1 MQLLNEIKNA
11 LLHFAFPHVCE
22 GCGRDLPEPDQV
34 LCMKCLSFFPATN
47 FHMYPNNPIEK
58 IFWGRLPITYAT
70 SQFYYTRGSMI
81 QQLMHR
87 FKYNGNKELGL
98 FLGKLMGHALS
109 ESNRFSYLDALIPL
123 PLFAAKERRR
133 GFNQATIL
141 CDGIAENL
149 GIPVLQNVIGR
160 KSFTETQTKKGR
172 IERWQNMEGRF
183 ELINPRMVEARHVL
197 LVDDVITTGATLEA
211 CGRELLKV
219 DGLRLSIA
227 TLCFSSNS

>member
-1 MQLLNEIKNA
+1 MLFLKEIKDA
-11 LLHFAFPHVCE
+11 VMHLAFPQVCE
-22 GCGRDLPEPDQV
+22 GCGLDLPESTQL
-34 LCMKCLSFFPATN
+34 LCLRCLSSLPATN

-58 IFWGRLPITYAT
+58 TFWGRLPVTYAT
-70 SQFYYTRGSMI
+70 AQFYFTRESLI

-87 FKYNGNKELGL
+87 FKYKGNRELGL

-109 ESNRFSYLDALIPL
+109 GSNRFSHLDAVIPL

-141 CDGIAENL
+141 CQGIAEIL
-149 GIPVLQNVIGR
+149 DIPVLQNTIR
-160 KSFTETQTKKGR
+160 RTSFTETQTKKGR

-183 ELINPRMVEARHVL
+183 ELVNPQIVKGRHVL

-211 CGRELLKV
+211 CGRELLKA

-227 TLCFSSNS
+227 SLCFSSNA